1 MFKIRALLIILLN
14 VLLSY
19 HVFSFV
25 MVVLCFY
32 QGFLAKRWTHPGE
45 EGSYFV
51 GLGLMDYLIRRDRV
65 ALGARRIIHFDWSD
79 CTTGPPRYR

>member
-25 MVVLCFY
+25 MVVLWLLPRLLGKEMDSSRRG
-32 QGFLAKRWTHPGE
+32 GFLFCGSGLDGLLDK
-45 EGSYFV
+45 EGPCGF
-51 GLGLMDYLIRRDRV
+51 G
-65 ALGARRIIHFDWSD
+65 
-79 CTTGPPRYR
+79 C